1 MIELIDQPLEALQKD
16 AYWNNELVVFTSC
29 LIEKQFPDAYRE
41 KIQCFPKIFDNLFH
55 TRENLKS
62 DLKEKDAFYEK
73 HLNNANTMLEGLSTE
88 RAILVKRLAE
98 IQAQIQ
104 EIDDKTSKIKRPLD
118 KIVEKKVEIQDKLLE
133 IKENQKLNEE
143 DLKKIQKEEDEETQ
157 LFNSLCDDKIQLKET
172 LQLFLKEIDN

>member
-29 LIEKQFPDAYRE
+29 LVEKQFLDAYRE
-41 KIQCFPKIFDNLFH
+41 KIQCFLKIFDNLFH
-55 TRENLKS
+55 TRENLSNLQLKATLVKENCDALATAES
-62 DLKEKDAFYEK
+62 NLKEKDTFYEK

-88 RAILVKRLAE
+88 RAILVKKLAE

-118 KIVEKKVEIQDKLLE
+118 KIVEKKLNFEENFYKPKGLG
-133 IKENQKLNEE
+133 IKFHANFEA
-143 DLKKIQKEEDEETQ
+143 
-157 LFNSLCDDKIQLKET
+157 
-172 LQLFLKEIDN
+172 